1 MEMGKGRKQLND
13 DFAKLLKKLRLD
25 KGYSL
30 QQLADRSNVTPSYLN
45 RLERGERKTPTFSVL
60 QHIAEGLDVDVN
72 VLLGLDAKDTNEP
85 LSLEE
90 LFFTNEIEF
99 GGKQLTADQKEVL
112 LDIIQE
118 ALETEATPVELLMDS
133 LKKIGM
139 LICELKES

>member
-1 MEMGKGRKQLND
+1 MKMGKGRKQMND
-13 DFAKLLKKLRLD
+13 DFAKLLRKLRLA

-30 QQLADRSNVTPSYLN
+30 QQLAQRSNVTVSYLS
-45 RLERGERKTPTFSVL
+45 RLENGVRKTPTFSVL

-72 VLLGLDAKDTNEP
+72 VLLGLDGKDTDGP
-85 LSLEE
+85 LTLEK

-99 GGKQLTADQKEVL
+99 EGELLSADQKEIL
-112 LDIIQE
+112 LDILQE
-118 ALETEATPVELLMDS
+118 VLEAEATSVELLMDS

>member
-1 MEMGKGRKQLND
+1 M
-13 DFAKLLKKLRLD
+13 
-25 KGYSL
+25 
-30 QQLADRSNVTPSYLN
+30 
-45 RLERGERKTPTFSVL
+45 
-60 QHIAEGLDVDVN
+60 
-72 VLLGLDAKDTNEP
+72 
-85 LSLEE
+85 EE

-118 ALETEATPVELLMDS
+118 ALETEATSVELLMDS

>member
-1 MEMGKGRKQLND
+1 M
-13 DFAKLLKKLRLD
+13 
-25 KGYSL
+25 
-30 QQLADRSNVTPSYLN
+30 
-45 RLERGERKTPTFSVL
+45 
-60 QHIAEGLDVDVN
+60 
-72 VLLGLDAKDTNEP
+72 DAKDTNEP

-99 GGKQLTADQKEVL
+99 GCKQLTADQKEVL